1 MAIKVSIVMSVF
13 NGEKFLKE
21 AIESILNQTFKN
33 FEFLII
39 NDGSTDQSLDILKSY
54 SDERIKILDNSG
66 NKGLIYSLNR
76 GVKES
81 QGEYIARM
89 DADDISMPNR
99 LEKQVE
105 FLDENIDVNLVG
117 SSIECIFE
125 GIPLIKKLVKAI
137 PDYEFIKVKAIFES
151 TFYHPTVMFRKSI
164 IEQYNLTYDERYK
177 HAEDYGLWN
186 NMMLRGKVSNLNEP
200 LLNYRIV
207 KTSVTRKANKDIDAR
222 RKVFTTIYRDYF
234 DMLGISYTEEELNM
248 HFEVCMIQNM
258 DAFKYSVKEKE
269 IYLSNLKEKLKT
281 YGFKDDYINEAINNV
296 ASKMYIYQE
305 KNIKNINENL
315 ICNKKVLKKMYY
327 IENCK
332 RKIKKF
338 YK

>member
-1 MAIKVSIVMSVF
+1 MTVKVSVVMSVY

-21 AIESILNQTFKN
+21 AIDSILKQTFKD

-39 NDGSTDQSLDILKSY
+39 NDGSTDKSLEILNSY
-54 SDERIKILDNSG
+54 SDKRIRMLDNDG

-76 GVKES
+76 GLKEAK
-81 QGEYIARM
+81 GEYIARM
-89 DADDISMPNR
+89 DADDIAMSDR
-99 LEKQVE
+99 FAKQVE
-105 FLDENIDVNLVG
+105 FLDNNKDVNLVG

-125 GIPLIKKLVKAI
+125 GLPFVKKLVKATT
-137 PDYEFIKVKAIFES
+137 DYEFIKVKAIFES

-164 IEQYNLTYDERYK
+164 IDEYNLVYDERYK

-186 NMMLRGKVSNLNEP
+186 NMMLKGKVSNIEEP

-207 KTSVTRKANKDIDAR
+207 KTSVTRKANKDIDER
-222 RKVFTTIYRDYF
+222 RKVFTTIYKDYF
-234 DMLGISYTEEELNM
+234 DMLKLEYTQEELNI

-258 DAFKYSVKEKE
+258 DEFNYSVEKKEK
-269 IYLSNLKEKLKT
+269 YLNGLKAKLLA
-281 YGFKDDYINEAINNV
+281 YGFKEEYVNQAINNV
-296 ASKMYIYQE
+296 SSKMYIYQA

-315 ICNKKVLKKMYY
+315 ICNKNTLKKMYY

-332 RKIKKF
+332 RKIKRF